1 MRTWFVAR
9 REMIQLWRDR
19 RTLGLFLSAPV
30 LLTLMFGYALS
41 FDIRHLR
48 MAVYDQ
54 DRTAHSRRLVE
65 SLVQSRRFDLT
76 AYVSSEAEFRR
87 SLDYG
92 RVQVGVKIPP
102 SYSRDLH
109 SERKFPIQVILDG
122 TDPQAANV
130 ALFYARDILTVHARH
145 VTFASLAPTG
155 ADSTSEAAPAR
166 AEPLDVRVRVW
177 YNPDLRDADFLIPGV
192 VGLITSLLTMNLS
205 IFSIVRERERGTFEQ
220 LIVTPLRQV
229 EIIFGKLIPYAAIAF
244 INACLVITTG
254 YLLFDV
260 PIRGNVVLL
269 MGLTLLF
276 IIGSLGIGLLV
287 STVSQTQ
294 AQVLPVILLNYLPN
308 TLLSGFIFPIGS
320 MPAPIQPLT
329 QVIPLTH
336 YLVIVRGVM
345 LKGMGIDAFVP
356 QLTYLTVFCFGILT
370 LSTLLFRKKLQ

>member
-1 MRTWFVAR
+1 
-9 REMIQLWRDR
+9 MIQLLRDP

-41 FDIRHLR
+41 FDVRHLR
-48 MAVYDQ
+48 MVVYDQ

-65 SLVQSRRFDLT
+65 SLVQSKRFDLV
-76 AYVSSEAEFRR
+76 AYVSSEEMFCRF
-87 SLDYG
+87 LDYG
-92 RVQVGVKIPP
+92 RAQVGIKIPP

-109 SERKFPIQVILDG
+109 SERESAIQVILDG

-130 ALFYARDILTVHARH
+130 ALFYARDILTVHAQRIA
-145 VTFASLAPTG
+145 FASL
-155 ADSTSEAAPAR
+155 TSMRAEDVGKPATAR

-205 IFSIVRERERGTFEQ
+205 IFSVVRERERGTFEQ

-229 EIIFGKLIPYAAIAF
+229 EVIFGKLIPYATIAF
-244 INACLVITTG
+244 VNACLVITTG

-260 PIRGNVVLL
+260 PIRGSLILL

-276 IIGSLGIGLLV
+276 IIGSLGAGLLV

-308 TLLSGFIFPIGS
+308 TLLSGFIFPIDS

-345 LKGMGIDAFVP
+345 LKGMGIDAFLP
-356 QLTYLTVFCFGILT
+356 QFTYLTIFCFGILT
-370 LSTLLFRKKLQ
+370 LSTLLFRKKLL